1 MRAIKCI
8 FCHKETTIHSINAQ
22 KKINGKVVT
31 ITSAPVYYCKDCDET
46 FLSKEAQD
54 VFTYIKDRNLDAK
67 SILFNFE
74 EISKKV
80 YK

>member
-1 MRAIKCI
+1 MKAIKCI
-8 FCHKETTIHSINAQ
+8 FCHKATTIYKINAQ

-31 ITSAPVYYCKDCDET
+31 VTNSPVYYCKDCDET

-54 VFTYIKDRNLDAK
+54 VFNYIKDRNLDAK
-67 SILFNFE
+67 SILYDFD

-80 YK
+80 YN